1 MATGVCDRTSVMLVF
16 IGSFDYTAMLLPESH
31 FISLGFLEGVG
42 NILSVSSLS
51 HPLSG

>member
-16 IGSFDYTAMLLPESH
+16 VDYTAMLLPESR

-42 NILSVSSLS
+42 NILSVSSLN
-51 HPLSG
+51 HPLRG